1 MPIIETDPL
10 CGQSHPIKLSAGQK
24 EYYYCSVS
32 HSTVWLTSPITR
44 ERILGNGGVPIRENP
59 SGSSV
64 DYDDEPLPTR
74 PRTIQERRAMRGR
87 RIRANP
93 SEDEG
98 IETRRTFPCPE
109 CGTPVPEDSPRC
121 PGCDEE
127 IRWESGP
134 TRSEKKL
141 DVIERAIAEE
151 RERLIARG
159 IDPDTGES
167 MR

>member
-1 MPIIETDPL
+1 MLCPL
-10 CGQSHPIKLSAGQK
+10 PTNPPHEHEL
-24 EYYYCSVS
+24 
-32 HSTVWLTSPITR
+32 LTSKKSVPYIRCPEYGTHLYFR
-44 ERILGNGGVPIRENP
+44 SDLAKGWLDEHLENGGIRENP
-59 SGSSV
+59 IDSG
-64 DYDDEPLPTR
+64 
-74 PRTIQERRAMRGR
+74 
-87 RIRANP
+87 RANP

-98 IETRRTFPCPE
+98 IETPRRTFPCPE
-109 CGTPVPEDSPRC
+109 CDTPVPEDAPRC

-134 TRSEKKL
+134 ARSEKKL